1 MTYQYPPV
9 DTQLNG
15 YITCVA
21 KTDRNNTIVAWA
33 NVTVPA
39 RYCRDDEYIGSV
51 LIDHSFYEYDIEDTA
66 EVDFYYELKINGELV
81 EGTDKITKILRVIDE
96 DLKESIE

>member
-1 MTYQYPPV
+1 MSYQYPPK
-9 DTQLNG
+9 DTELKG
-15 YITCVA
+15 YITCLA
-21 KTDRNNTIVAWA
+21 KTDKNNTIVARA

-66 EVDFYYELKINGELV
+66 GVNFYYELKINGELV
-81 EGTDKITKILRVIDE
+81 EGSDNITKIVKVIDE
-96 DLKESIE
+96 DLKGEY

>member
-1 MTYQYPPV
+1 MSYQYPPV
-9 DTQLNG
+9 DTELKG
-15 YITCVA
+15 YIICVA

-39 RYCRDDEYIGSV
+39 RYCRDDEYIGYV

-66 EVDFYYELKINGELV
+66 EVNFYYELKINGELV
-81 EGTDKITKILRVIDE
+81 EGSDKITKIVKVIDE
-96 DLKESIE
+96 DIKREF